1 MRKKNNQ
8 TKNNLCLKIG
18 IVKPKIDQQ
27 RFSRSKTEDKK
38 NEDEILIQIQ
48 LIPFTEGI
56 FAATFYLYFHFQ
68 YSVYQKTVFFQF

>member
-27 RFSRSKTEDKK
+27 RLSRSKTEDKK
-38 NEDEILIQIQ
+38 NEDEI
-48 LIPFTEGI
+48 F
-56 FAATFYLYFHFQ
+56 
-68 YSVYQKTVFFQF
+68 